1 MDSTYWYAI
10 MGTCATAELAAVIL
24 CGCFPMF
31 PPFFKHIT
39 KRQPRWEAHELG
51 STTTGHSR
59 TEVKT
64 GESTKSNRTVTPS
77 PARSV

>member
-10 MGTCATAELAAVIL
+10 IGTCATAELAAVIL

-31 PPFFKHIT
+31 PPFFKHIAN
-39 KRQPRWEAHELG
+39 RQSRWEAHELG
-51 STTTGHSR
+51 STMTGRST

-64 GESTKSNRTVTPS
+64 GGSMKSNYTVAIS